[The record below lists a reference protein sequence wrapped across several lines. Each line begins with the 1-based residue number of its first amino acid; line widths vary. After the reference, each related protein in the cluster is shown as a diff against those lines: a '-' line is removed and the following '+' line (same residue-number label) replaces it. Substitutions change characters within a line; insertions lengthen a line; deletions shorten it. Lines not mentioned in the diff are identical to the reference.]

1 MSESNNKKQQDYGIS
16 VEEEIIELYLHHR
29 PFSRENY
36 LRWLQLGL
44 IYFHNAHLSLRTIE
58 TCEVIDKE
66 DGMIALILSGEE
78 FYIPRP

>member
-1 MSESNNKKQQDYGIS
+1 MSESNNKKQQDDGIS
-16 VEEEIIELYLHHR
+16 VEEEIIELYLNHR

-44 IYFHNAHLSLRTIE
+44 IYFHDAHISLRTIE

-66 DGMIALILSGEE
+66 DGMIALILNSGE
-78 FYIPRP
+78 YYLPKP

>member
-1 MSESNNKKQQDYGIS
+1 MSESNNENQQDNKVS
-16 VEEEIIELYLHHR
+16 VENEIIELYLHHR